1 MCRNVTPSGS
11 GLPGWLITA
20 SLFAMYG
27 RGLSSLLVLGLVLWG
42 AYAILASLV
51 GLHLYFPFAIAAGD
65 DIPYHRWQSVRL
77 ALFATFIFY
86 GVMHLLFGSR
96 EVYPVHFLKTYLFML
111 SVTGM
116 VVFVQTGVEMA
127 EYLVIGFLF
136 WVAIVLHFSS
146 APRYRRVFGRK

>member
-1 MCRNVTPSGS
+1 MSHRPRPVCRAG
-11 GLPGWLITA
+11 GLPLAFG
-20 SLFAMYG
+20 SMHG
-27 RGLSSLLVLGLVLWG
+27 RGLSFLLVLGLVLWA
-42 AYAILASLV
+42 AYVILATLV

-111 SVTGM
+111 SITGM
-116 VVFVQTGVEMA
+116 VVFLQTGVEMT

-146 APRYRRVFGRK
+146 ASRYRRVFGRK

>member
-1 MCRNVTPSGS
+1 MSHRPRPVCRAG
-11 GLPGWLITA
+11 GLPLAFG
-20 SLFAMYG
+20 AMYG
-27 RGLSSLLVLGLVLWG
+27 RGLSFLLVLGLVLWA
-42 AYAILASLV
+42 AYAILATLV

-111 SVTGM
+111 SITGM
-116 VVFVQTGVEMA
+116 VVFLQTGVEIT

-146 APRYRRVFGRK
+146 ASRYRRVFGRK